1 MHFAEKLLHLRKRE
15 GLSQEELAAE
25 LGVSRQAVSRW
36 EMGSA
41 IPDAPNLLHISKR
54 FGVTV
59 DSLLDEGSPEIPATA
74 GAGQKQRAVVL
85 LLIGLQALACL
96 CGLAGWLTQ
105 SERTVWIGLAL
116 NLAGIVAFEAGFFG
130 FSGAQTVQGSRRTFY
145 RASVWLFAYS
155 PVRMAVTFL
164 WKLYPRPYP
173 ALLAWGSILAVY
185 LVVCAFTFL
194 RLSKTLPPVNRAE
207 G

>member
-1 MHFAEKLLHLRKRE
+1 MNFAEKLLHLRKRE

-59 DSLLDEGSPEIPATA
+59 DSLLDEGGPEIPATA
-74 GAGQKQRAVVL
+74 GAGQKQRAVIL

-105 SERTVWIGLAL
+105 SERTVGIGLAL
-116 NLAGIVAFEAGFFG
+116 NLAGIIAFEAGFLG
-130 FSGAQTVQGSRRTFY
+130 FSGTQTVQGSRRTFY
-145 RASVWLFAYS
+145 QASVWLFAYS
-155 PVRMAVTFL
+155 PVRLAVTFL
-164 WKLYPRPYP
+164 GRLYPRPYP

-185 LVVCAFTFL
+185 LVVCVFTFL
-194 RLSKTLPPVNRAE
+194 RLNNNRLPFNRAE
-207 G
+207 E